1 MPIAKLIDR
10 VKDYPIEDRV
20 VFADAIL
27 QSINPIDPE
36 IERKWIDLAQRRRGD
51 YLMGRVEP
59 ISSED
64 VFAEAR
70 VLAGA

>member
-1 MPIAKLIDR
+1 MPMVQLIDA

-20 VFADAIL
+20 IFADAIL
-27 QSINPIDPE
+27 QSINPIDPQV
-36 IERKWIDLAQRRRGD
+36 ERKWIDLAQRRRGD

-70 VLAGA
+70 IRAGV